1 MEIFARLKSA
11 SPVFYREWAKDN
23 GEKINIKCVN
33 VELIRGGDTF
43 ICEANDRVADR
54 LEAHPIAPGEVV
66 VGYVKFTTS
75 TTKEGRTFQN
85 ARLVEILAL

>member
-1 MEIFARLKSA
+1 MEFFARMKSTG
-11 SPVFYREWAKDN
+11 PVYYREWVKEN
-23 GEKINIKCVN
+23 GEKVNIKCIN
-33 VELIRGGDTF
+33 VELTRGGDSI

-54 LEAHPIAPGEVV
+54 LESKPIAPGEVV

-85 ARLVEILAL
+85 ARLIEILAL